1 MNFVSTATLI
11 AALSVSAAAFAQSGD
26 MGSMKMQ
33 DKDMKNCMDMKGMKG
48 MDMQGMDA
56 KKCNEM
62 MKGTNKK
69 GTSKT
74 GRSTSHETNAVV
86 KSIDA
91 AQGKVTLAHDPVKSL
106 GWPAMTMGFAVKD
119 KGLFDKLAVGSKVQ
133 VEFKKDGDGY
143 VVTSVK

>member
-1 MNFVSTATLI
+1 MKLGSTATLI
-11 AALSVSAAAFAQSGD
+11 AALSFSAVAFAQSVD

-33 DKDMKNCMDMKGMKG
+33 DKGMNCMDMKDMKG

-56 KKCNEM
+56 KKCSEM
-62 MKGTNKK
+62 MKGMDKK
-69 GTSKT
+69 GTSKAAK
-74 GRSTSHETNAVV
+74 SKPHETDAVV

-106 GWPAMTMGFAVKD
+106 DWPAMTMGFAIKD
-119 KGLFDKLAVGSKVQ
+119 KALFDKLAVGSKVH
-133 VEFKKDGDGY
+133 VKFVKEGDGY